1 MDGCASR
8 PKGRVGHE
16 STRVSGSDG
25 IAPGIGL
32 IWFVGVEQW
41 PVIGTDSSVTMPY
54 SESSGVGDGI
64 ILVGNI
70 SVNTGV
76 GNCCGCGCCSC
87 CEIEVALT

>member
-16 STRVSGSDG
+16 SARISGSDG

-32 IWFVGVEQW
+32 IVFVGVEQL
-41 PVIGTDSSVTMPY
+41 PVICTDSWVTMPY
-54 SESSGVGDGI
+54 SGSSGVSDGI

-76 GNCCGCGCCSC
+76 GNC
-87 CEIEVALT
+87 